1 MVNNLDTACSYLEID
16 GKVIGPHKPTYFI
29 AEAGLNH
36 NTDIKLAKKLIEEAH
51 NCGADAVKFQD
62 YRTEDFLSDSKLTY
76 TYDSQGTKITETQW
90 DIFKRYE
97 PESSWW
103 PQLKE
108 LCEKLNIAFF
118 ATPTSEDRV
127 RDLVKTGVPLLKNG
141 SDYLTHTPLLEYM
154 GRTGVPVIASTGMAD
169 QQDVDDAV
177 EAVAQGVGQIA
188 VVHFDKLGVRKISVG
203 CA

>member
-1 MVNNLDTACSYLEID
+1 MKLNLEECI
-16 GKVIGPHKPTYFI
+16 KVGSRNIGMSMPCFVI
-29 AEAGLNH
+29 AEVSLNH
-36 NTDIKLAKKLIEEAH
+36 EGQLELAKELAVAAA
-51 NCGADAVKFQD
+51 NSGADAVKFQD